1 MIPEKPPRDRQA
13 PGKDKDCSP
22 THTWHRLP
30 HPTTGVVVAGLSVH
44 RPRNAQDLIQMLQRG
59 NANRTQHPTDA
70 NATSSRSH
78 AVFTIHVHQK
88 PRTADLT

>member
-1 MIPEKPPRDRQA
+1 
-13 PGKDKDCSP
+13 
-22 THTWHRLP
+22 
-30 HPTTGVVVAGLSVH
+30 
-44 RPRNAQDLIQMLQRG
+44 MLQRG